1 MKKTLLTLALLT
13 AINAHATWDGG
24 NALTQSQNQSQQAN
38 SVGGNSDSSSSNRFL
53 MLPPALA
60 IAPSQSINT
69 SCQVATPQSDAT
81 TLLFLFSHSRTT
93 GVEYNDVCYA
103 LMRGDNALADKL
115 MCLKSTDYAKVNGAI
130 CK

>member
-13 AINAHATWDGG
+13 AITANATGYNQGAT
-24 NALTQSQNQSQQAN
+24 ALTQQQSSQAN
-38 SVGGNSDSSSSNRFL
+38 SLSDSDSSNRFL

-103 LMRGDNALADKL
+103 LMRGDYVTADKL
-115 MCLKSTDYAKVNGAI
+115 MCLKSADYAKVNADI